1 MGIPRLK
8 REGNSKLGYCFKGA
22 VESKRT
28 DLTVRTMKRSHENNS
43 PGHVYDIT
51 TIMIVVAQQVGG
63 DEIGVGDVR
72 VPGFANAPES

>member
-1 MGIPRLK
+1 MK
-8 REGNSKLGYCFKGA
+8 SEGNSKLGYGFKGA
-22 VESKRT
+22 VQSERT
-28 DLTVRTMKRSHENNS
+28 DLTVRTMKISHVNSS

-72 VPGFANAPES
+72 VPGFANAPESY